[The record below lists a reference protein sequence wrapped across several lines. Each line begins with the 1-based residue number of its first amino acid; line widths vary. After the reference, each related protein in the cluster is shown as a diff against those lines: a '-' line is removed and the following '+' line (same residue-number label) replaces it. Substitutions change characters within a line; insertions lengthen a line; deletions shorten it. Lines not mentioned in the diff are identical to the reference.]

1 MLTDS
6 TQEIKLKGYAIFL
19 KVRVV
24 QKKKNFSNEGEL
36 IENDIEQVFSPAQ
49 MLFRTESIN
58 K

>member
-6 TQEIKLKGYAIFL
+6 TEEIKLKGYAIFL

-24 QKKKNFSNEGEL
+24 QKKKNFSNGEL